1 MDVRQSVVS
10 ARIKAVNEASMNAK
24 DWQQVKDI
32 FAEVLEQSN
41 GSRLSFLREKCG
53 ADEKLFLEIK
63 SLLDANAETEPLI
76 EKNALQLA
84 SQLNGK
90 SYDFTKFGRYTVLR
104 EIGRGGMGAVFL
116 AERNDGEYEQK
127 AALKIIRQSF
137 VNEEI
142 ERHFRRERQI
152 LASLNHPNI
161 AKLLDGG
168 VSETGELFLV
178 MEYVEGESLLEY
190 AENHQLNIED
200 KLYLFLKICRAVSFA
215 HQNLVVHRDLK
226 PSNILVAKSGEP
238 KLLDF
243 GLAKITAPNDGLFA
257 AENGSEQTKTL
268 FRAFTPAYASPE
280 QIHGKTVTTASDV
293 YSLGVVL
300 YELLTG
306 EKPFRFEGKSLDEIL
321 KTIDFTEP
329 PRPSAVGDSKF
340 QISDSK
346 LGDRTNPKSKIQ
358 NPKFLKG
365 DLDNITLK
373 ALRKEPPRRYKSVE
387 AFADDIERHL
397 KNLPVR
403 ARPNT
408 LAYRASRFFRRN
420 RIAVSATALV
430 ILALISGL
438 AIALRQTQIARV
450 ERVRAEQRFSD
461 VRQLSNSLLFEL
473 SPKIERLPGSTE
485 AREILVSRALEYLD
499 SLATESQNDASL
511 QSELAG
517 AYEKI
522 GDLQGNPTNPNLI
535 DLDAATKS
543 YEKANEMRRNLL
555 EKNRGDSESE
565 RKLAENHRVAGN
577 IYSQTNEI
585 EASAKNTNEALQIYE
600 KLVAENPSSSDL
612 RFDLAKVN
620 YDFGLNLQSNKKHSE
635 SLAYFEKA
643 KNLLEVIDAEKPNQP
658 EVLRTAA
665 EVKIQNANA
674 LSWAGR
680 QTEAE
685 KEADEA
691 IKIYEKLF
699 AENPNDVS
707 VRGGMWLTYWLT
719 SGIYQDQ
726 NDQTAYEYALKAL
739 KVVAETVAQ
748 DGANI
753 RAKQQL
759 AKSYSTL
766 GETATTIG
774 KSAAAI
780 AYLEKACQMLREITD
795 STAKNNRLKSELAL
809 SLRRLGS
816 AKAGQELLES
826 SLENLRQA
834 ENIYLEILRVAP
846 EDRRSNRNL
855 ADVYEQFGLT
865 YGKLYAKGKSEN
877 ERQAARANFQ
887 KALDI
892 LARLDNNNSL
902 AEADRKFLNRMKTA
916 VEKYQK

>member
-1 MDVRQSVVS
+1 
-10 ARIKAVNEASMNAK
+10 MNSQN
-24 DWQQVKDI
+24 WQQVKDI
-32 FAEVLEQSN
+32 FAEALEISN
-41 GSRLSFLREKCG
+41 GHRLDFLRERCG
-53 ADEKLFLEIK
+53 ADETLYAEVK
-63 SLLDANAETEPLI
+63 SLLDANADTEPLI
-76 EKNALQLA
+76 EKNALNLA
-84 SQLNGK
+84 AKLNGK
-90 SYDFTKFGRYTVLR
+90 SYNFTKFGRYTVLR

-116 AERNDGEYEQK
+116 AERNDGEYEQQ

-168 VSETGELFLV
+168 VSEAGELFLV
-178 MEYVEGESLLEY
+178 MEYVEGASLLEY
-190 AENHQLNIED
+190 TDRHQLNIEE
-200 KLYLFLKICRAVSFA
+200 KLKLFLKICRAVSFA

-226 PSNILVAKSGEP
+226 PSNILITEDGEP

-257 AENGSEQTKTL
+257 AENGFEQTKTL

-280 QIHGKTVTTASDV
+280 QIHGKPITTASDV
-293 YSLGVVL
+293 YSLGVML

-306 EKPFRFEGKSLDEIL
+306 EKPFQFEGKSLDEIL
-321 KTIDFTEP
+321 KTVDYTEP
-329 PRPSAVGDSKF
+329 PRPSAVGNSRL

-346 LGDRTNPKSKIQ
+346 FENKQNPKSKTQ
-358 NPKFLKG
+358 NPKSLKG

-373 ALRKEPPRRYKSVE
+373 ALRKEPARRYKSVE
-387 AFADDIERHL
+387 AFAGDIERHL
-397 KNLPVR
+397 KNLPIG

-408 LAYRASRFFRRN
+408 FGYRASRFFRRN
-420 RIAVSATALV
+420 KISVSATAFV
-430 ILALISGL
+430 ILALLSGL
-438 AIALRQTQIARV
+438 AAALWQAHIARL
-450 ERVRAEQRFSD
+450 ERDRAEKRFAD
-461 VRQLSNSLLFEL
+461 VRKLSNSLLFEL

-485 AREILVSRALEYLD
+485 AREILVSQALEYLD
-499 SLATESQNDASL
+499 SLAAESQNDLQL
-511 QSELAG
+511 QSELAT

-522 GDLQGNPTNPNLI
+522 GDLQGNPTNPNLVDSGKAI
-535 DLDAATKS
+535 ES
-543 YEKANEMRRNLL
+543 YAKAGEMRQNLF
-555 EKNRGDSESE
+555 EKNRNDVESE
-565 RKLAENHRVAGN
+565 QKLAENYHVLGN

-585 EASAKNTNEALQIYE
+585 EAAAKNTNRALEIYE
-600 KLVAENPSSSDL
+600 KLVAENPESSKL
-612 RFDLAKVN
+612 RLNLAKVD

-635 SLAYFEKA
+635 SLVYFEKA
-643 KNLLEVIDAEKPNQP
+643 KNLLANLNSETPNQT
-658 EVLRTAA
+658 ELLRTIA
-665 EVKIQNANA
+665 ETKIQNANA
-674 LSWAGR
+674 LSWTKR

-685 KEADEA
+685 TEAKEA
-691 IKIYEKLF
+691 ITIYEKLF
-699 AENPNDVS
+699 AANPNDVA

-719 SGIYQDQ
+719 SNIYQDQ
-726 NDQTAYEYALKAL
+726 NDQLAYEFAQKAL

-774 KSAAAI
+774 KSAEAI
-780 AYLEKACQMLREITD
+780 SYLEKACRMLREITD

-809 SLRRLGS
+809 SLRRLGG
-816 AKAGQELLES
+816 AKAEQGFLAD

-834 ENIYLEILRVAP
+834 EQTYLEILQSAP
-846 EDRRSNRNL
+846 DDRRSNRNL
-855 ADVYEQFGLT
+855 ADVYEQFAVT
-865 YGKLYAKGKSEN
+865 YDKLFAKEKAEN
-877 ERQAARANFQ
+877 YRQTARANYQ

-892 LARLDNNNSL
+892 LVKLDANNSL
-902 AEADRKFLNRMKTA
+902 AEADGKFLNKMKAA

>member
-1 MDVRQSVVS
+1 MSLQ
-10 ARIKAVNEASMNAK
+10 N
-24 DWQQVKDI
+24 WQQIKDI
-32 FAEVLEQSN
+32 FAEALETSN
-41 GSRLSFLREKCG
+41 DDRLDFLRERCG
-53 ADEKLFLEIK
+53 TDEELYAEVK
-63 SLLDANAETEPLI
+63 SLIEANAETEPLI
-76 EKNALQLA
+76 EKNALNFA
-84 SQLNGK
+84 SKLDGK
-90 SYDFTKFGRYTVLR
+90 SYNFTKFGRYTVLH

-116 AERNDGEYEQK
+116 ADRNDGEYEQK

-168 VSETGELFLV
+168 VSESGELFLV

-190 AENHQLNIED
+190 AENHQLNIEE
-200 KLYLFLKICRAVSFA
+200 KLNLFLKICRAVSYA

-226 PSNILVAKSGEP
+226 PSNILVGKDGEP

-243 GLAKITAPNDGLFA
+243 GLAKITAPDDGLFA

-268 FRAFTPAYASPE
+268 FRVFTPAYAAPE

-293 YSLGVVL
+293 YSLGVCL

-321 KTIDFTEP
+321 KTVDNIEP
-329 PRPSAVGDSKF
+329 LRPSAIGSSRF

-346 LGDRTNPKSKIQ
+346 FENGRNPKSKIQ
-358 NPKFLKG
+358 NLKFLKG

-373 ALRKEPPRRYKSVE
+373 SLRKEPERRYRSVE
-387 AFADDIERHL
+387 AFTDDIERHL

-438 AIALRQTQIARV
+438 AIALWQTQIARV
-450 ERVRAEQRFSD
+450 ERARAEQRFSD
-461 VRQLSNSLLFEL
+461 VRKLSNSLLFEI

-499 SLATESQNDASL
+499 SLATESQNDSQL
-511 QSELAG
+511 QSELAT

-522 GDLQGNPTNPNLI
+522 GDLQGNPANPNLI
-535 DLDAATKS
+535 DSGAAIVS
-543 YEKANEMRRNLL
+543 YKKAGEMRRRLL
-555 EKNRGDSESE
+555 EKNRDDAETE
-565 RKLAENHRVAGN
+565 RRLAENYRVLGN

-585 EASAKNTNEALQIYE
+585 EASSKNTNAALDIYE

-612 RFDLAKVN
+612 RFGLAKVN

-635 SLAYFEKA
+635 SLAYFEKS
-643 KNLLEVIDAEKPNQP
+643 KNLLAVVNAETPNQL
-658 EVLRTAA
+658 EVLRTIA
-665 EVKIQNANA
+665 EVQIQTAYA
-674 LSWAGR
+674 LSWAER

-685 KEADEA
+685 AEAKEAA
-691 IKIYEKLF
+691 TVYENLL
-699 AENPNDVS
+699 ANNPNDVT
-707 VRGGMWLTYWLT
+707 VRGGMWLTYWLS
-719 SGIYQDQ
+719 SGIYQDR
-726 NDQTAYEYALKAL
+726 NDKIAYEYALKAL
-739 KVVAETVAQ
+739 HIVEATVAQ

-759 AKSYSTL
+759 AKSFSTL
-766 GETATTIG
+766 GETATTIDR
-774 KSAAAI
+774 SAEAI
-780 AYLEKACQMLREITD
+780 SYLEKACRMLREITA
-795 STAKNNRLKSELAL
+795 STAKNVRLKSELAL
-809 SLRRLGS
+809 SRRRLGS
-816 AKAGQELLES
+816 AQAEQGFLANSLES
-826 SLENLRQA
+826 LREA
-834 ENIYLEILRVAP
+834 EKTYLEILQSAP

-855 ADVYEQFGLT
+855 TDVYEQFGIT
-865 YGKLYAKGKSEN
+865 YGKLHEKEKSEYY
-877 ERQAARANFQ
+877 RQAAEANYQ

-892 LARLDNNNSL
+892 LERLDKNDAL
-902 AEADRKFLNRMKTA
+902 AEADRKFLSKMKAA
-916 VEKYQK
+916 VEQYRE